1 MKQFRVVINEDTGMV
16 EHVNAVHGA
25 IEDGVIQSGN
35 KLIFRVEAGS
45 MARAVEIALADYDY
59 LQGGDFI

>member
-1 MKQFRVVINEDTGMV
+1 MKQYRVVINEETGMV
-16 EHVNAVHGA
+16 ENSHVVHGA

-45 MARAVEIALADYDY
+45 LARAVEIARADYEY
-59 LQGGDFI
+59 LKGDDFI